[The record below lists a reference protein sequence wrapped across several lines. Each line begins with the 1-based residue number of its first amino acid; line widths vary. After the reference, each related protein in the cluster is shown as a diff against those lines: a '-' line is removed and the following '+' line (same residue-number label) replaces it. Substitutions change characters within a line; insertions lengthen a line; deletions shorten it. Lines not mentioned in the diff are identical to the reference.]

1 MSNEQ
6 AGELSPE
13 QRASAVRAAHQ
24 AELMAKANVVG
35 VGVGYRR
42 VAGKQ
47 TDMVALV
54 VMVTHKLP
62 DWQLAAEDV
71 IPTEIEGVPVDV
83 QEVGWLNA
91 QSAM

>member
-1 MSNEQ
+1 MSDEK
-6 AGELSPE
+6 AGDLSLV

-47 TDMVALV
+47 TDQVALV
-54 VMVTHKLP
+54 VMVTEKLP
-62 DWQLAAEDV
+62 DWQLAEEDM
-71 IPTEIEGVPVDV
+71 IPTEIDGVPVDV
-83 QEVGWLNA
+83 QEVGRLSA
-91 QSAM
+91 QGGL